1 MTRGTI
7 HSFDPARGTG
17 SVCCIAGTLVPFSS
31 DDSSLRA
38 GDDVTFQ
45 LVGGLAGLYAL
56 DVVGPRRRQRQMA
69 TSSSPF
75 RWSLG
80 TLAPSA
86 G

>member
-7 HSFDPARGTG
+7 HSFDSARGTG

-31 DDSSLRA
+31 DDATLRP
-38 GDDVTFQ
+38 GDTVTFQ

-56 DVVGPRRRQRQMA
+56 HVASPRRAQRQTT
-69 TSSSPF
+69 TSSSSF
-75 RWSLG
+75 RWSFG